1 MLEIGKDDQG
11 QVVGLE
17 GPLRLLEDIP
27 NKVQSLL
34 GIVAEVNL
42 KSGSG
47 REYLEIVVEPHPNPI
62 SFRGEFHYRSGST
75 KQVLRGAALSRFL
88 LQRYGRTWDNVPLPG
103 VAIGEL
109 DARKLED
116 YRRLGAHSQRLPG
129 SVLQETDDAVIE
141 KLQLREG
148 ETAPTTSGATPA
160 TTPTTPVTT
169 PVTTPASAKER
180 ILALLKAEPR
190 LTQRQVAERVGL
202 TRDGVKYHIKALKAA
217 GVIRRTGSSTSG
229 RWRVLK

>member
-1 MLEIGKDDQG
+1 MPESELREWKRSWRDEYLKWICGFANAQGGVLEIGKDDRG
-11 QVVGLE
+11 RVVGLE
-17 GPLRLLEDIP
+17 EPLRLLEDIP

-103 VAIGEL
+103 LAIGKL

-160 TTPTTPVTT
+160 TTPTTRP
-169 PVTTPASAKER
+169 
-180 ILALLKAEPR
+180 LPR
-190 LTQRQVAERVGL
+190 LPRPLPRL
-202 TRDGVKYHIKALKAA
+202 PRPLPRLPRSLPLRP
-217 GVIRRTGSSTSG
+217 RRSAFSPC
-229 RWRVLK
+229 